1 MNPVRSYLCV
11 DWMSLV
17 NIGIGATANSG
28 KGRGKNL
35 LRRQDTRSFCSLDV
49 LQPVTELAVLI

>member
-1 MNPVRSYLCV
+1 MPHVKSHWCV

-17 NIGIGATANSG
+17 SIGTGATATPG